1 MKKLLGKV
9 ENAEQD
15 WNPKKLVMF
24 EEKGSLLIESE
35 FLGSDFGSLAKVLNE
50 GRMQV
55 VGFGQKLK

>member
-1 MKKLLGKV
+1 
-9 ENAEQD
+9 
-15 WNPKKLVMF
+15 MF